1 MAPIIKL
8 CTVVYYMEHFAIVF
22 MRSLADLW
30 SAAWQRFINLC
41 SVLSIC
47 SISPQYNA
55 LTHSQVCCTKM
66 SSLAHFSRLSQ
77 FPSLSW
83 SKPTPPSPSTHK
95 DYSTPGAEEKAE
107 YAQWERHWPCCRT
120 AGPQHQLCGGDK
132 CTGTS
137 PCAQF
142 CPIEAISHLCYQK
155 LSVSCCAD
163 WQGLKGDL
171 VFQPSLS
178 KAVPPVH

>member
-1 MAPIIKL
+1 
-8 CTVVYYMEHFAIVF
+8 MEQLAIVF

-30 SAAWQRFINLC
+30 SAAWQHVINLC
-41 SVLSIC
+41 LVSSVGSV
-47 SISPQYNA
+47 SPQHNG
-55 LTHSQVCCTKM
+55 LTHIQVCCTKM

-83 SKPTPPSPSTHK
+83 SKPTPPSLSTHK
-95 DYSTPGAEEKAE
+95 DYSKPGAEEGAG
-107 YAQWERHWPCCRT
+107 YAQCEPYRPCSVP
-120 AGPQHQLCGGDK
+120 AGPQHQLHGGDK

-142 CPIEAISHLCYQK
+142 CPTEAISHLCYQK
-155 LSVSCCAD
+155 LLVSCCAE

-171 VFQPSLS
+171 VFKPSVS
-178 KAVPPVH
+178 KAVPLVH